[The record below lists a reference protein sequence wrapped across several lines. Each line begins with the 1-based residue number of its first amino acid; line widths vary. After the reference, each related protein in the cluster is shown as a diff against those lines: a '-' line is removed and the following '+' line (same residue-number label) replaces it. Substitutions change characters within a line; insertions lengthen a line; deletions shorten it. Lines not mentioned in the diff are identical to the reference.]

1 MMSIADLRKDYCRSS
16 LSEEDVEANPIEQF
30 SKWLQ
35 EAISAQVAEANAMS
49 LSTASASGRPS
60 SRIMLI
66 KDVDPRGFT
75 WFTNYES
82 HKGHDL
88 DQNPYAA
95 LLFYWIELERQVRIE
110 GRVERISDEENDR
123 YFHSRPL
130 GSRIGAIASAQSRP
144 LETRAELEERVAR
157 LTKELGEQ
165 PPRPANWGGYRLVP
179 DFLEFWQ
186 GRPSRLHDR
195 IAYRLQADGTWQR
208 QRLQP

>member
-1 MMSIADLRKDYCRSS
+1 MISIADLRKDYCLSS
-16 LSEEDVEANPIEQF
+16 LSEEDVHANPIEQF
-30 SKWLQ
+30 SKWFQ
-35 EAISAQVAEANAMS
+35 EAILAEVAEANAMC
-49 LSTASASGRPS
+49 LSTVSADGQPS

-82 HKGHDL
+82 RKGQDL
-88 DQNPYAA
+88 DQNPRAA

-144 LETRAELEERVAR
+144 LADRTELEERVVR
-157 LTKELGEQ
+157 LSNELGEQ
-165 PPRPANWGGYRLVP
+165 PKRPVQWGGYRLVP
-179 DFLEFWQ
+179 DYLEFWQ

-195 IAYRLQADGTWQR
+195 IAYSLQADGSWQR
-208 QRLQP
+208 HRLQP